1 MGCIFS
7 GSFSA
12 PIGKRR
18 AMQIVNLPIIASWL
32 LFHFATSTEHLYA
45 ALCLC
50 GLSGGLMEAP
60 VLTFV
65 AEICEPKYRGIL
77 SALGSACVISGVF
90 VMFIMG
96 SLWDWRTIAAVSTAF
111 PVICIIALC
120 FIPESPVWLI
130 SRHKYPEGVKALQW
144 LRGWVPEHMVEGEF
158 NSLYDQLITKPAKE
172 EAEEKVDK
180 MTKTQQ
186 FLHMFKK
193 QTFWMPFLLV
203 TLTFFIGHFSGKT
216 TLQTYAVQIF
226 HTLKAPINKYHA
238 TILLGLADLTAT
250 ILCVFL
256 IHFTGKRKLVLVS
269 VVGCSVCMF
278 GTATYAYF
286 LNIVPGFAIN
296 NVVVNASSSIS
307 QDSIIT
313 KDNITR
319 IFDTQEKAYILG
331 EKIDYITTI
340 LPDFLEDTTLAK
352 DIFLSRG
359 EREATDAPPLE
370 MSTVSSYEDERIE
383 PVEKEIKEILLET
396 KDQEHKIIIPVP
408 KQKKNKLL
416 WVPLVMLLS
425 FAFFA
430 HLGIRLIPWVLIGEV
445 FPVSIRSTASGLVAG
460 LGYLFG
466 FLANKLFLQM
476 LTVLTMPGTFWL
488 YSAVAMIGAV
498 LLYFYLPETEGKS
511 LAVSIINFPLIKFVT
526 NFQIS
531 QQEIEEHFS
540 KKSSYRL
547 SNSVRRKSTKK
558 EEIEL
563 PYSPAPLQLDN
574 LQIPMDKSKVLQL
587 QQSAIMR
594 EKNRIYEGG
603 RSNPAFEEDSK
614 KNTTHL

>member
-32 LFHFATSTEHLYA
+32 LFHFSTSTEHLYA
-45 ALCLC
+45 ALCLS

-65 AEICEPKYRGIL
+65 AEVCEPKYRGIL

-90 VMFIMG
+90 IMFIMG

-120 FIPESPVWLI
+120 FIPESPIWLI
-130 SRHKYPEGVKALQW
+130 RGHKYPEAVKALQW
-144 LRGWVPEHMVEGEF
+144 LRGWVPEHMVEEEF
-158 NSLYDQLITKPAKE
+158 NALYDQLITKPAKE
-172 EAEEKVDK
+172 EAEEKVDR
-180 MTKTQQ
+180 MTKTQKI
-186 FLHMFKK
+186 LHMFKK
-193 QTFWMPFLLV
+193 QTFWMPFCLV

-238 TILLGLADLTAT
+238 TILLGLCDLTAT
-250 ILCVFL
+250 ILCVCL

-269 VVGCSVCMF
+269 AVGCGVCMF
-278 GTATYAYF
+278 GAATYAYF
-286 LNIVPGFAIN
+286 LDVVPGFAIN
-296 NVVVNASSSIS
+296 NAVVNASSSIS
-307 QDSIIT
+307 KDSIIT
-313 KDNITR
+313 RENITR
-319 IFDTQEKAYILG
+319 IFDTQEKALILR
-331 EKIDYITTI
+331 EKIDSVTTI
-340 LPDFLEDTTLAK
+340 LPDFLEDTTLSD
-352 DIFLSRG
+352 DIFLNRKQ
-359 EREATDAPPLE
+359 REATDSPLE
-370 MSTVSSYEDERIE
+370 ISTVASHEDERIE
-383 PVEKEIKEILLET
+383 PVEQEIKDILLET
-396 KDQEHKIIIPVP
+396 KDQEHKIVIPVP

-416 WVPLVMLLS
+416 WLPLVMLLS

-445 FPVSIRSTASGLVAG
+445 FPVSIRSSASGLVAG

-488 YSAVAMIGAV
+488 YSAVSLIGAV
-498 LLYFYLPETEGKS
+498 LLYFYLPETEGKT
-511 LAVSIINFPLIKFVT
+511 LAVSICFLICKWVLCVCQYLCLFLSKIY
-526 NFQIS
+526 QIYRGY
-531 QQEIEEHFS
+531 FS
-540 KKSSYRL
+540 
-547 SNSVRRKSTKK
+547 
-558 EEIEL
+558 
-563 PYSPAPLQLDN
+563 
-574 LQIPMDKSKVLQL
+574 
-587 QQSAIMR
+587 
-594 EKNRIYEGG
+594 
-603 RSNPAFEEDSK
+603 
-614 KNTTHL
+614 